1 VPRVALTR
9 LLRTARDHFATSQPG
24 DAPPPEL
31 LGQIDKALRLT
42 LDGPI
47 PSPETAGEL
56 IGTGALPHALIVANR
71 AQGRAALVA
80 MRRNLFPAAPAFAP
94 KAPARR

>member
-1 VPRVALTR
+1 
-9 LLRTARDHFATSQPG
+9 
-24 DAPPPEL
+24 
-31 LGQIDKALRLT
+31 
-42 LDGPI
+42 
-47 PSPETAGEL
+47 L

-94 KAPARR
+94 EGPSPEVTA